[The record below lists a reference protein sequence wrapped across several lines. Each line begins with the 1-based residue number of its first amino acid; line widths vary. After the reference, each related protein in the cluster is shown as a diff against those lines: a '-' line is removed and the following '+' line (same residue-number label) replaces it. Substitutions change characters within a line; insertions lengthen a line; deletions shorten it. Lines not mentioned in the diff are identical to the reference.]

1 VLTPQGDP
9 EGDLGKK
16 ETSVARQDYD
26 AIVIGAGQGGVP
38 LATALA
44 KAGRNTALVEREHVG
59 GTCINEGCTPTKTMV
74 ASAKVAYFDRRSADY
89 GVSNGQV
96 AVDMIRVRQRK
107 RDIVDSFRS
116 GGEKRLRD
124 AGVDLIMGEA
134 RFTGPKDLEVQLN
147 DGGETLHLSADSI
160 FINTGA
166 RPANPPIEGLDGVL
180 ALNSTSI
187 MELDEVPEHLL
198 VLGGSYVGLEFAQMF
213 RRFGSEVTVVQRGK
227 QLMSR
232 EDPDVAEAV
241 VGIMREDGIE
251 VLLETQ
257 TRRVEHDN
265 AIIRLRVSTPE
276 GERSLEGSHLLVA
289 AGRPPNTDTLN
300 LEAAGIEIDQR
311 GQIKVN
317 ERLETTAPGV
327 WALGD
332 VKGGPAFTHISY
344 DDFRIL
350 RTNLLEG
357 GDATITG
364 RKVPYTVFIDPQL
377 GRAGLSEQE
386 ARQRGLNIRVA
397 KIPMSYVARA
407 IEVDEARG
415 FMKAIVDADTDQILG
430 CAILG
435 IEGGEIAAMLQIAM
449 MGEVPYTTLR
459 DTVFSHPTLS
469 ESLNTLFAAIEQ
481 EDEIQMTSQA
491 EMAMES

>member
-1 VLTPQGDP
+1 MATQHYEAV
-9 EGDLGKK
+9 
-16 ETSVARQDYD
+16 
-26 AIVIGAGQGGVP
+26 VIGAGQAGVP
-38 LATALA
+38 LATTLA
-44 KAGRNTALVEREHVG
+44 KAGRKTALVEREHVG

-89 GVSNGQV
+89 GVSDGQV

-107 RDIVDSFRS
+107 REIVDSFRS
-116 GGEKRLRD
+116 GGERRLHD
-124 AGVDLIMGEA
+124 AGVELIMGEA
-134 RFTGPKDLEVQLN
+134 RFSGPKDLEVRLN
-147 DGGETLHLSADSI
+147 DGGETIRLTADNI

-166 RPANPPIEGLDGVL
+166 RPANPPVEGLDSVPT
-180 ALNSTSI
+180 LNSTTI
-187 MELDEVPEHLL
+187 MELDEVPEQLL

-232 EDPDVAEAV
+232 EDTDVAEAV
-241 VGIMREDGIE
+241 AEIVRQDGIE

-257 TRRVEHDN
+257 AQRTEQGNDGK
-265 AIIRLRVSTPE
+265 IRLRVSTPE
-276 GERSLEGSHLLVA
+276 GERTLEGSHLLVA
-289 AGRPPNTDTLN
+289 AGRPPNTDRLN
-300 LEAAGIEIDQR
+300 LDAAGIETDKR

-317 ERLETTAPGV
+317 ERLETNVEGV

-344 DDFRIL
+344 DDFRII
-350 RTNLLEG
+350 RTNLLKG
-357 GDATITG
+357 GNATITN
-364 RKVPYTVFIDPQL
+364 RKVPYTAFIDPQL

-386 ARQRGLNIRVA
+386 AREQGLNIRVA

-407 IEVDEARG
+407 IEVDETRG
-415 FMKAIVDADTDQILG
+415 FMKAVVDADTDQVLG

-435 IEGGEIAAMLQIAM
+435 VEGGEIAAMLQIAM

-469 ESLNTLFAAIEQ
+469 ESLNTLFAAID

-491 EMAMES
+491 EMGMKS